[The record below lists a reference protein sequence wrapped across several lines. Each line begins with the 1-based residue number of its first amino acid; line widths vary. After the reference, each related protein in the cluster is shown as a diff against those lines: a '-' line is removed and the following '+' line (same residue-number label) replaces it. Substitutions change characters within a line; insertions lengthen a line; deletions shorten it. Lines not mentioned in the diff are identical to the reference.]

1 MTATDGTDGTD
12 GTNDRGTVVTLDRVT
27 VEYGTG
33 DAAVRPLDGFSTS
46 VPAGRLAILLGPS
59 GCGKTTLL
67 SCLAGLQRPTSGSI
81 RVGDHEVTSLSAQQ
95 LTAYRRSMVGV
106 VFQAN
111 NGSLPSPRA
120 SESDKRPQ
128 KSLLSLRMKCFSI

>member
-1 MTATDGTDGTD
+1 MTATDGTDD
-12 GTNDRGTVVTLDRVT
+12 GDTNGRDTNDRDTNDRGTVVTLDRVT

-67 SCLAGLQRPTSGSI
+67 SCLAGLQRPPRAPSGWATTRSP
-81 RVGDHEVTSLSAQQ
+81 RSPPSSSRRTGDRWSVSCS
-95 LTAYRRSMVGV
+95 RRSTWCP
-106 VFQAN
+106 A
-111 NGSLPSPRA
+111 SPPPRT
-120 SESDKRPQ
+120 
-128 KSLLSLRMKCFSI
+128 

>member
-1 MTATDGTDGTD
+1 VTATDGTDD
-12 GTNDRGTVVTLDRVT
+12 GDTNDRGTVVTLDRVT

-106 VFQAN
+106 VFQAFN
-111 NGSLPSPRA
+111 LVPSLTAAENVMMPMLPA
-120 SESDKRPQ
+120 G
-128 KSLLSLRMKCFSI
+128 